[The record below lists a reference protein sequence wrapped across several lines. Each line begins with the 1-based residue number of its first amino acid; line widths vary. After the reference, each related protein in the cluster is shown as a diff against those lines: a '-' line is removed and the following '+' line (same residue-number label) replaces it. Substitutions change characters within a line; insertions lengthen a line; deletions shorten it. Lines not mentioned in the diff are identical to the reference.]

1 MKKLVGILSIFLIT
15 IAAKAQD
22 TVNVSVTL
30 ENVLNDKGTLLVSLH
45 TNETFMKGSGV
56 MNLKEAATAGSV
68 TFTFENVAPGSY
80 AVMALH
86 DENDNQ
92 RMDFEP
98 NGMPK
103 ENYGMS
109 GNEMT
114 MGPPSFADAQFEVGK
129 EDVDLVIRF

>member
-1 MKKLVGILSIFLIT
+1 MKKLVGILSIFLIA
-15 IAAKAQD
+15 IAANAQD
-22 TVNVSVTL
+22 TVNVTVTL